1 MSREK
6 NTDLTDCTDIG
17 GAVRH
22 CPPPVRQIRKIRNQK
37 KAGIV
42 SSEKITDLT
51 DCTDLGGAVRHRP
64 PPVRQ
69 IRKIRNQK

>member
-6 NTDLTDCTDIG
+6 NTDLTDCTDMG

-37 KAGIV
+37 KKDFSLNIY
-42 SSEKITDLT
+42 ITFWRTAQLDSKQQPCLIFQ
-51 DCTDLGGAVRHRP
+51 R
-64 PPVRQ
+64 
-69 IRKIRNQK
+69 

>member
-22 CPPPVRQIRKIRNQK
+22 HPPPVRQIRKIRTQQK
-37 KAGIV
+37 KIFRSIFTSHFG
-42 SSEKITDLT
+42 EQPNLT
-51 DCTDLGGAVRHRP
+51 QSNSLV
-64 PPVRQ
+64 
-69 IRKIRNQK
+69 